1 MGGKN
6 WKQLR
11 KTKLKREKVIDLT
24 HEGHGVVK
32 VDRYPIFIPNA
43 LIDEEIK
50 FKLIKVK
57 KEFCYR
63 KIDRGHK

>member
-1 MGGKN
+1 METIKKN
-6 WKQLR
+6 EV
-11 KTKLKREKVIDLT
+11 KTGKVIDLT

-57 KEFCYR
+57 KFCYR